1 MEKKILEHGHELIEK
16 KIITDDTKEIRQYFN
31 DNLKNSAIDVIIT
44 TGGSGLTDRD
54 STVDI
59 LDEFIEKEI
68 PGFGEIFRMI
78 SFKKIGTSTIQS
90 RAKAGIAKGKFLF
103 CLPGSPS
110 ACADAW
116 DNILKF
122 QLDSRFEPCN
132 LIDLMPRISDK

>member
-1 MEKKILEHGHELIEK
+1 
-16 KIITDDTKEIRQYFN
+16 
-31 DNLKNSAIDVIIT
+31 
-44 TGGSGLTDRD
+44 
-54 STVDI
+54 
-59 LDEFIEKEI
+59 
-68 PGFGEIFRMI
+68 MI
-78 SFKKIGTSTIQS
+78 SFKKLALQQFNQEP
-90 RAKAGIAKGKFLF
+90 RRELQKEKFLF